1 MMTRTVGCWSLLTV
15 LLLPAWG
22 FAQDGAR
29 SIPTQRGWIGIEAT
43 FTTAFVGG
51 TESTVVVVD
60 GVLQGSPAQ
69 AAGVQVGD
77 TLTHLDGQPVSQRV
91 LSSLLRSLEV
101 GDLVRLTLVRDGHPR
116 EILVEAAPEP
126 ADRRF
131 LTPDAGEMVIRLDSV
146 KGAILQDLDSLRV
159 SIAGLRVDSLQDLSI
174 HVLRRQDD
182 PERNEAQWSLT
193 YRIRGPEGDT
203 FRIMSPDLIGLE
215 PEMAI
220 PFTAVLASSRETQEI
235 REQLK
240 KVRGELTEVRRQG
253 LARERAIRASIQGPV
268 EEIIRQDERIREIRE
283 QERDLEA
290 EVNHLNERLEAV
302 SASVMR
308 RRWAEFQTQHERNFA
323 ASVAAQEENARR
335 LEEAQA
341 ERERVEQEVQLR
353 SPMNYIIAGQS
364 FVAGAQLQTLNADL
378 AGYFYVE
385 EGVLVTEVLEDTPAS
400 TAGLRSGDVIVR
412 VGGEP
417 VTSVDDLRFGVGYFE
432 RPLRLRVV
440 RKGEPMEIVIR

>member
-1 MMTRTVGCWSLLTV
+1 MMTRNVGSWIFLAL
-15 LLLPAWG
+15 LLLPGWG
-22 FAQDGAR
+22 LAQEGAR

-60 GVLQGSPAQ
+60 GVLPGSPAQ

-91 LSSLLRSLEV
+91 LSSLLRSLEA
-101 GDLVRLTLVRDGHPR
+101 GDLVRLTLVRDAHPR

-131 LTPDAGEMVIRLDSV
+131 LTADAGEMVIRLDSV

-159 SIAGLRVDSLQDLSI
+159 SIAGLRVDSLEDFSI
-174 HVLRRQDD
+174 HILRRQDD
-182 PERNEAQWSLT
+182 PDRNETGWNLT

-203 FRIMSPDLIGLE
+203 FRIMSPEFIGLE
-215 PEMAI
+215 PDMAV
-220 PFTAVLASSRETQEI
+220 PFTAILASSRETQEI
-235 REQLK
+235 RDQLK
-240 KVRGELTEVRRQG
+240 KVRSELTEVRRQG
-253 LARERAIRASIQGPV
+253 LARERAIRASIQGPA

-283 QERDLEA
+283 RERSLEA
-290 EVNHLNERLEAV
+290 DVNRLNERLEAV

-308 RRWAEFQTQHERNFA
+308 RQFVELQSQHERTFA

-335 LEEAQA
+335 LEETQA
-341 ERERVEQEVQLR
+341 ERERVQQEYQLR
-353 SPMNYIIAGQS
+353 SPMNYIITGRS
-364 FVAGAQLQTLNADL
+364 FVAGAQLQTMNPDL
-378 AGYFYVE
+378 AGYFDVE

-400 TAGLRSGDVIVR
+400 AAGLRSGDVIVR

-417 VTSVDDLRFGVGYFE
+417 VTSLDDLRFGVGYFE

-440 RKGEPMEIVIR
+440 RKGEPVEIVIR